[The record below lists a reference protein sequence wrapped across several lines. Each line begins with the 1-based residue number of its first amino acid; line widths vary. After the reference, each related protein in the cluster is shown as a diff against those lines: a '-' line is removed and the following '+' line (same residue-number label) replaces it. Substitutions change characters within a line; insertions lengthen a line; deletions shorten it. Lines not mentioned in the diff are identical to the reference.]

1 MIFPPNGRRWFRAS
15 ASVLVWVMAGVV
27 AVPAVA
33 AAPAASVAAAAPAA
47 LSADIRTASDQG
59 QAERR
64 AWVRLELASAYFAR
78 GQVTT
83 ALDELKQALAL
94 YPPLPEGLNLRA
106 LIYAS
111 LGQDDRA
118 QDSFDRALALAPQ
131 DGSIWHNQGWFWC
144 QRALYGPAQE
154 AFGKALAQALYTGQ
168 AKTRLAQGVCLA
180 QAGREEQAIEVWRG
194 AFAADPGQPALAVN
208 LAHLLARRGRFD
220 EAAVYIRHVNRQ
232 PAWLSAQT
240 LWLGA
245 RVEHGL
251 GEGRSA
257 QALLQQL
264 RQQFPQAPQSWA
276 AERGA
281 FDE

>member
-1 MIFPPNGRRWFRAS
+1 MIFTPNGRRWFRAS
-15 ASVLVWVMAGVV
+15 ASVLAWVMAGFT
-27 AVPAVA
+27 AVPVA
-33 AAPAASVAAAAPAA
+33 ASGPTA

-83 ALDELKQALAL
+83 ALDEVKQALAL
-94 YPPLPEGLNLRA
+94 YPQLAEGLNLRA

-144 QRALYGPAQE
+144 QRAQYGPAQE

-180 QAGREEQAIEVWRG
+180 QAGREEQAIDVLRG
-194 AFAADPGQPALAVN
+194 AFASDPGQPALAVN
-208 LAHLLARRGRFD
+208 LAHLLARRGHFE
-220 EAAVYIRHVNRQ
+220 EAAAYIRHVNRD

-240 LWLGA
+240 LWLDA

-251 GEGRSA
+251 GDDRAA
-257 QALLQQL
+257 QALLQRL
-264 RQQFPQAPQSWA
+264 RQQFPQAPQAWA